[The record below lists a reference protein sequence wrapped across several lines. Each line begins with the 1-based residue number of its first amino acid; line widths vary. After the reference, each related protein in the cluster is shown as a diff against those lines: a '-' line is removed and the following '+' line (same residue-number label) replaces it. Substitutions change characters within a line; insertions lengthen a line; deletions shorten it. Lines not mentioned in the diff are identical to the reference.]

1 MPKQST
7 RAVARWGGRA
17 VWLPVVAA
25 VACSPARTV
34 RPPAPVPVPVNPPDL
49 QLEPPAPP
57 APVGLDAKVDP
68 AWIDRA
74 MATLSLREKVGQ
86 LIMPWVG
93 GDYMAV
99 GTPGYER
106 LRDWVQ
112 NQGIG
117 GVVVSIGAPLELAQK
132 LNMLQRMAKVP
143 ILVASDVE
151 HGAGMRLEAGT
162 AIPYG
167 LDLGS
172 ATKFPPLMAF
182 GAAGDEKLAYE
193 LGRITARESR
203 AAGIHVAFAPVVDVN
218 NNPANPIIN
227 VRSFGADPQAVARLA
242 AADVRG
248 LQAGGLFAT
257 AKHFPGHGD
266 TGVDSHLALPVLT
279 VDRARAD
286 AVELVPFRAAL
297 KAGVTGVMSA
307 HIAFPALTGD
317 TVPATLNPQM
327 LSGLLER
334 DLGFKGMVYTDA
346 LDMGGI
352 VTKYGNADAAVLAL
366 KAGADVL
373 LMPPDIPVAIDAV
386 VAAVGSGQL
395 SEARIDQSVRKV
407 LWYKAQL
414 GLDRQRTVDLA
425 QIPYVVGVP
434 AHLAVAEQAAQK
446 GLTVGR
452 DRDHLLPVDPARAKR
467 VLSIVYS
474 DDANPYEGRA
484 FQAGLRERFPNLQTV
499 LLNGATPQ
507 PLLDSLLAA
516 ADSADVVFFSPFV
529 RVLARKGD
537 VAVEPGVAAFARKL
551 IARRPT
557 VVTSFGS
564 PYLLSEFPDAGTY
577 VLAWGPEDVM
587 QRAAARGLTGLAPI
601 TGKLPIPIPPYLP
614 LGAGVTVGASAAAG
628 ATK

>member
-7 RAVARWGGRA
+7 RGARRRA
-17 VWLPVVAA
+17 ARAAWLPLLAA
-25 VACSPARTV
+25 AACAPARSA

-57 APVGLDAKVDP
+57 APVSLDAPFDA
-68 AWIDRA
+68 AWIDRTL
-74 MATLSLREKVGQ
+74 ATLSLREKVGQ

-93 GDYMAV
+93 GDYMAI
-99 GTPGYER
+99 GTADYER

-112 NQGIG
+112 NQGVG
-117 GVVVSIGAPLELAQK
+117 GVVVSIGAPLEVAQK
-132 LNMLQRMAKVP
+132 LNILQRMAKVP
-143 ILVASDVE
+143 LLVAADVE
-151 HGAGMRLEAGT
+151 HGAGMRLDAGT
-162 AIPYG
+162 AIPSG

-182 GAAGDEKLAYE
+182 GAAGDEKLVYE

-227 VRSFGADPQAVARLA
+227 VRSFGADPQAAARLA
-242 AADVRG
+242 AAAVRG
-248 LQAGGLFAT
+248 LQDGGLFAT

-286 AVELVPFRAAL
+286 TVELVPFRAAL
-297 KAGVTGVMSA
+297 KAGVAGVMSA

-317 TVPATLNPQM
+317 TVPATLSPKM

-373 LMPPDIPVAIDAV
+373 LMPPDVPVAIDAV
-386 VAAVGSGQL
+386 VAAVGRGEL
-395 SEARIDQSVRKV
+395 SEERIDRSVRKV
-407 LWYKAQL
+407 LRFKAQL

-434 AHLAVAEQAAQK
+434 AHLRVAEDAARRA
-446 GLTVGR
+446 LTVGR
-452 DRDHLLPVDPARAKR
+452 DRDHLLPVDPARVRR

-474 DDANPYEGRA
+474 DDGNPFEGRA
-484 FQAGLRERFPNLQTV
+484 FQTELRARFPGLRTA

-507 PLLDSLLAA
+507 PVLDSLLAA

-529 RVLARKGD
+529 RVTARKGD
-537 VAVEPGVAAFARKL
+537 VAVDPGVAAFARAL

-564 PYLLSEFPDAGTY
+564 PYLLSAFPDAGTY
-577 VLAWGPEDVM
+577 VLAWGAEDVL
-587 QRAAARGLTGLAPI
+587 QRAAARGLTGQAPI
-601 TGKLPIPIPPYLP
+601 TGRLPIPIPPYLP
-614 LGAGVTVGASAAAG
+614 LGAGVTVGTGAVG